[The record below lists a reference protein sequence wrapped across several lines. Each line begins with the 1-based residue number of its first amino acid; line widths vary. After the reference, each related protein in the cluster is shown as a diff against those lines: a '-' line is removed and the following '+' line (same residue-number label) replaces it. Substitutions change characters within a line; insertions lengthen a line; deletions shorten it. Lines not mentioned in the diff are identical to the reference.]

1 MRGQISRVAVALFG
15 LLALLAQ
22 VGAPLTFAQGINATQ
37 LCYTEYTYA
46 NYAQYAL
53 IGFALVLAL
62 IALAPI
68 ILSRTA
74 LAPLFGEIQTIAAIG
89 LLLIIFL
96 GLAVFPITPLFV
108 YATSSSSGSTIN
120 IAYGAPPTPGAC
132 TISFVNYVMYGPP
145 AARLFAWILQTFYAI
160 PVNTS
165 ALTTT

>member
-96 GLAVFPITPLFV
+96 GLAVFPITSLFV
-108 YATSSSSGSTIN
+108 YATSSG

-165 ALTTT
+165 ALTAT